1 MSDEAQQLPPG
12 DVAQDPNAV
21 APSAVAQSADVT
33 PLSAPPA
40 SNDAGA
46 SPIAASSVETV
57 KFTAEDP
64 ERLKALIAADTQ
76 TFEQRVEERFLALEQ
91 ALMGLPHS
99 IHTVMSR
106 GSTSAEEFGAAVIA
120 HLFGKK

>member
-1 MSDEAQQLPPG
+1 MSDEAQQLPSG

-40 SNDAGA
+40 SNDAGT
-46 SPIAASSVETV
+46 SQTAANS
-57 KFTAEDP
+57 
-64 ERLKALIAADTQ
+64 ADEPK
-76 TFEQRVEERFLALEQ
+76 TFEQRVEERFMALEQ

-99 IHTVMSR
+99 IHTVLSR
-106 GSTSAEEFGAAVIA
+106 GSTSAEEFGAAVIV